1 MNINDDELQE
11 LYDTIER
18 QREKLDTFTEILL
31 ADGYDPV
38 DLLDV

>member
-1 MNINDDELQE
+1 MNDDELQE

-18 QREKLDTFTEILL
+18 QREKLDVFVEILL
-31 ADGYDPV
+31 SLGYDPD